1 MKKYLLMLVSVLAL
15 VGSANAQVKDEI
27 QKSRERAA
35 KLETLCADYKTSG
48 NEKIDAYGNAVKE
61 AAVYAVANS
70 VQLENLYKR
79 QIGESKDGSTE
90 VTIEK
95 PTAEEWTSLAA
106 TIAGEGAYLAA
117 ASKLAPEA
125 VDEAKTMQQK
135 VNGEKNPMKKGKLV
149 KASKAAL
156 DVVGFGNDATSIL
169 VEESAA
175 QLKAVNEIVK
185 MLQSGETL

>member
-1 MKKYLLMLVSVLAL
+1 MKKYLLMLVSLLAL

-35 KLETLCADYKTSG
+35 KLEALCKDYKPSG
-48 NEKIDAYGNAVKE
+48 NAKIDAYGDAVKA
-61 AAVYAVANS
+61 AAVYAIANS
-70 VQLENLYKR
+70 EQLENLYKR
-79 QIGESKDGSTE
+79 QIGESKDGNTE
-90 VTIEK
+90 VAIEK
-95 PTAEEWTSLAA
+95 PTAEQWQTLAT
-106 TIAGEGAYLAA
+106 TIAGEGASLAA
-117 ASKLAPEA
+117 ANKLAQEA
-125 VDEAKTMQQK
+125 ADEAKAMQQK
-135 VNGEKNPMKKGKLV
+135 VNDEKNPMKKGKLV

-156 DVVGFGNDATSIL
+156 GVVGFGNDATSIL

>member
-1 MKKYLLMLVSVLAL
+1 MLVSVLAL

-35 KLETLCADYKTSG
+35 KLEALCADYKTSG
-48 NEKIDAYGNAVKE
+48 NAKIDAYGDAVKA
-61 AAVYAVANS
+61 AAVCAIANS
-70 VQLENLYKR
+70 EQLENLYKR
-79 QIGESKDGSTE
+79 QIGESKDGNTE

-95 PTAEEWTSLAA
+95 PTAEQWQTLAT

-117 ASKLAPEA
+117 ASKLAQEA
-125 VDEAKTMQQK
+125 ADEAKAMQQK
-135 VNGEKNPMKKGKLV
+135 VNDEKNPMKKGKLV

-156 DVVGFGNDATSIL
+156 GVVGFGNDATSIL